1 MEKTLTLKKAKKN
14 AEKNVAKRF
23 QNQKSS
29 QKKSKRSV
37 SRLQWPT
44 VLTFAEKSR
53 KIKTCRYS
61 LDLAAWRKVSCNFI

>member
-1 MEKTLTLKKAKKN
+1 MLRRMWPRDFRT
-14 AEKNVAKRF
+14 KRAV
-23 QNQKSS
+23 K
-29 QKKSKRSV
+29 KKSKRSV